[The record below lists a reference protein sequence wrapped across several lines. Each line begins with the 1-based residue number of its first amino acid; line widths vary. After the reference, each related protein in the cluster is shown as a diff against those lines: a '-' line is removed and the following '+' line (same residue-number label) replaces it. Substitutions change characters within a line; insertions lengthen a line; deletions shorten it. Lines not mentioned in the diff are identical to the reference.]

1 MTVRE
6 LKHKNNTVYEERHN
20 TINRVS
26 MAREKGK
33 GSREAKG
40 TRKKEIRN
48 GIKTRRNTNT
58 YIHSVHGEGSGE
70 EGIRVLRKKTE
81 NIESEGMK

>member
-6 LKHKNNTVYEERHN
+6 LKHKNNTVYEEPHN

-40 TRKKEIRN
+40 TRKKRD
-48 GIKTRRNTNT
+48 
-58 YIHSVHGEGSGE
+58 
-70 EGIRVLRKKTE
+70 KKWDK
-81 NIESEGMK
+81 N